1 MSKTTPEADG
11 IRVTNETKAELFEM
25 KKCAQKN
32 KTKMEKKS
40 NLVSNEHSKHMHMK
54 NIMKKIGAQEQEQKR
69 KKSEILFGAGNEIK
83 HLSKK
88 FQFDR
93 RI

>member
-1 MSKTTPEADG
+1 
-11 IRVTNETKAELFEM
+11 M
-25 KKCAQKN
+25 KKCAP
-32 KTKMEKKS
+32 EKKA
-40 NLVSNEHSKHMHMK
+40 NTEKIKRTPANAHTKHMHMK
-54 NIMKKIGAQEQEQKR
+54 NIMTTKKTNKKEKEREQEQERKRKR